1 MTVLKRRLPQRA
13 AALVA
18 AAVVAVGLAYAFQMP
33 ARYGVADNGVIHSDV
48 VLAEGGVIHA
58 DGIQGSGLSPRMTAA
73 VSRTTTGSSTR

>member
-18 AAVVAVGLAYAFQMP
+18 AAVVAVGLAYAFRMP
-33 ARYGVADNGVIHSDV
+33 ARYGLADNGVIHGYA

-58 DGIQGSGLSPRMTAA
+58 DGIQGSGLSPRMT
-73 VSRTTTGSSTR
+73 VWLLR